1 MDKSL
6 LTYIYW
12 CWWQNLML
20 PLLSADDQAAAWR
33 LNIKLMHLDV
43 CFVRAHHDKKL
54 VLYFPDIG
62 DADGLYW
69 NHSEF
74 IFGPWAGFASVVN
87 LKITIRW
94 WTVDPKSPFYSASRD
109 VTIHDVIQTL

>member
-1 MDKSL
+1 MHFLNVSIWTFLVLVIL
-6 LTYIYW
+6 LIVF
-12 CWWQNLML
+12 
-20 PLLSADDQAAAWR
+20 ADDQAADWR
-33 LNIKLMHLDV
+33 LNIKLILLDV
-43 CFVRAHHDKKL
+43 YFVRPHHDKKF
-54 VLYFPDIG
+54 VLYFPDIW
-62 DADGLYW
+62 DAHGLYW

-109 VTIHDVIQTL
+109 VTICDVIQTL